1 MKKYKNDTFLEILK
15 TNNDSEKRLR
25 KINKCKEKVE

>member
-1 MKKYKNDTFLEILK
+1 MKKCKNFIFLEILK
-15 TNNDSEKRLR
+15 TNNDIEKRLK